1 MRRESYWDYMAR
13 RLRED
18 APMLN
23 NSIHRSLHLKLDD
36 HEKRRVSAVFDQVDH
51 SEERVSQ
58 LQESLQN
65 SYLRIKEL
73 KLKLTIMKNVVDHS
87 WSLNFNE

>member
-1 MRRESYWDYMAR
+1 MRREGYWDYMAR
-13 RLRED
+13 RLREE

-36 HEKRRVSAVFDQVDH
+36 HEKQRVTAVFDQVDFLKK
-51 SEERVSQ
+51 EVSQ

-65 SYLRIKEL
+65 SYIKIKEL
-73 KLKLTIMKNVVDHS
+73 RAQVNYYEKRNGPQLEFK
-87 WSLNFNE
+87 F